1 MISIPWPRSATT
13 ENPLERY
20 LQWVVDLWFSSVWL
34 KPLEFFLRFYNH
46 SPKINVNSPWD
57 ASVLLHTNHSIE
69 AEVSFKGLFKYELC
83 SLDWILS
90 FQSFPYIYFHDF
102 IAAMLDDLKDLVL
115 VFGFYHHV
123 FFPLILMEN
132 DARAIYARPEVH
144 FLTRMEYL
152 QDRK

>member
-1 MISIPWPRSATT
+1 MASYLFEFRMISIPWPRSATT

-102 IAAMLDDLKDLVL
+102 IAAMLDDLKIWSWFSAFVIVSFFLL
-115 VFGFYHHV
+115 SSWRMMHV
-123 FFPLILMEN
+123 PYM
-132 DARAIYARPEVH
+132 
-144 FLTRMEYL
+144 
-152 QDRK
+152 QDRKYIF